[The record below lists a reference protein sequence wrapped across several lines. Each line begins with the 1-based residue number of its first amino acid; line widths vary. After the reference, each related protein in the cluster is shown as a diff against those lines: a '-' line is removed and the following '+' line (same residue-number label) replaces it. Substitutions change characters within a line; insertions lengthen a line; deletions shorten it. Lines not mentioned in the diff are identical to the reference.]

1 MLTYSTRR
9 KTFFKQHLTFAA
21 KPWKEARGK
30 ETIKRSFQV
39 TNLLVWANKRMGLAF
54 GMCGYPKEGRNK
66 NSPQRKF
73 TRSSSLVVEGD
84 QCAALDR
91 QSLGVAPPGQTGLC
105 GQGCGHSFSGWGLK
119 HDLPMASGLG
129 AWTWKLYC
137 LGFMWKLVNA
147 PTSLHLS
154 YLIRKIGTV
163 PTSRCCSEDGVAC

>member
-54 GMCGYPKEGRNK
+54 GMCGYPKEGGNK

-73 TRSSSLVVEGD
+73 TESSSLAGGRSREDSALLQTNRAWAWPHLASWGCAGRAVGRAFQIGD
-84 QCAALDR
+84 WNMTCQWHLAWEHGLE
-91 QSLGVAPPGQTGLC
+91 SHIILGSHG
-105 GQGCGHSFSGWGLK
+105 
-119 HDLPMASGLG
+119 
-129 AWTWKLYC
+129 
-137 LGFMWKLVNA
+137 N
-147 PTSLHLS
+147 
-154 YLIRKIGTV
+154 
-163 PTSRCCSEDGVAC
+163 